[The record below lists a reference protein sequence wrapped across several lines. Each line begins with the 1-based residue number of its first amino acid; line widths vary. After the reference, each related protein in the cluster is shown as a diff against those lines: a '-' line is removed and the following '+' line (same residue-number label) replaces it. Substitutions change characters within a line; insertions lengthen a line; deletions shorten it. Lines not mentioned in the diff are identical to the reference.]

1 MQEFEYTVTDADGI
15 HARPAGLL
23 VRVVKP
29 LSSQV
34 FLSCGE
40 KTADARKLLAVMSL
54 GVRCGDTLTVRVSG
68 ENEKQDAQAVKSF
81 LSEHL

>member
-1 MQEFEYTVTDADGI
+1 MQEFEYTVTDTDGI

-23 VRVVKP
+23 VRAVKP